1 MLSRA
6 PMTRIFAAIDLP
18 PSVRETLATLT
29 IGIPGARWIEPA
41 EMHLTL
47 RFIGEVDGAAE
58 DDVRMAL
65 SGVLHEPFSVTL
77 EGVGQFGD
85 KAPHTLFVGVQ
96 SSDPLLRLAA
106 KIEQALQRIGLP
118 PETRRYTPH
127 VTLARLKNGSRE
139 RVAQFLAE
147 HGLFRAG
154 PIPVETFELFSSYLG
169 RSGAHYRSEC
179 TYALA

>member
-1 MLSRA
+1 
-6 PMTRIFAAIDLP
+6 MTRLFAAIDLP
-18 PSVRETLATLT
+18 LSVRETLGTLKW
-29 IGIPGARWIEPA
+29 GIPGARWIEPA

-47 RFIGEVDGAAE
+47 RFIGEIDGARE
-58 DDVRMAL
+58 EDVRIAL
-65 SGVLHEPFSVTL
+65 GSISHPPFSLML

-96 SSDPLLRLAA
+96 PSETLLRLAA

-127 VTLARLKNGSRE
+127 VTLARLKNGPRG

-147 HGLFRAG
+147 HNLFRAG
-154 PIPVETFELFSSYLG
+154 PIAVEAFELFSSHPG
-169 RSGAHYRSEC
+169 RSGAHYRIEC
-179 TYALA
+179 TYTLA

>member
-1 MLSRA
+1 
-6 PMTRIFAAIDLP
+6 MTRIFAAIDLP
-18 PSVRETLATLT
+18 LSTRQTLATLKM
-29 IGIPGARWIEPA
+29 GIPGARWIEPS

-47 RFIGEVDGAAE
+47 RFIGELDGALE
-58 DDVRMAL
+58 EDVRIAL
-65 SGVLHEPFSVTL
+65 ASISHSPFPVML

-85 KAPHTLFVGVQ
+85 KAPHTLFVGMQ
-96 SSDPLLRLAA
+96 PSDALMRLAA

-118 PETRRYTPH
+118 PEKRRYTPH
-127 VTLARLKNGSRE
+127 VTLARLKNGSRA

-154 PIPVETFELFSSYLG
+154 PIAVEAFELFSSHLG

-179 TYALA
+179 TYTLA